1 MSVAESLLSQR
12 AAPVD
17 MAALEAKVAGS
28 SFYAAM
34 KRMPP
39 RERAAMFAIY
49 AFCRAVDDI
58 ADDGVGARADRA
70 IQLDAWRADIEALY
84 AGGEPGQA
92 AFLETAVRDF
102 HLQKP
107 DFLAIIDGMAM
118 DVAEDI
124 VAPDDAV
131 LDLYCDRVAS
141 AVGRLSVKVFGMD
154 DGPGTALAR
163 HLGQAL
169 QLTNIL
175 RDIDEDAAIGRF
187 YISRQAL
194 ETAGMAVSDPLTL
207 AADPRLDTA
216 CRYIAAKAKAHY
228 AAADQVMAARPQGQ
242 LLAPRL
248 MEAVYS
254 RILERMQAKG
264 WAPPRQRVSLSTL
277 EKLWV
282 VLRCSLRS

>member
-1 MSVAESLLSQR
+1 MSLAEALPSQR
-12 AAPVD
+12 AAPID

-39 RERAAMFAIY
+39 HERAAMFAIY

-58 ADDGVGARADRA
+58 ADDGIGARADRA
-70 IQLDAWRADIEALY
+70 LQLDAWRADIEALY
-84 AGGEPGQA
+84 ADRDPGQA
-92 AFLETAVRDF
+92 AFLETAVREF
-102 HLQKP
+102 QLEKA

-124 VAPDDAV
+124 IAPDDDA

-154 DGPGTALAR
+154 EQPGIALAR

-194 ETAGMAVSDPLTL
+194 DAAGMTVSDPLTL

-216 CRYIAAKAKAHY
+216 CRYIAAKAQAHY
-228 AAADQVMAARPQGQ
+228 AAADQVMAA
-242 LLAPRL
+242 
-248 MEAVYS
+248 
-254 RILERMQAKG
+254 
-264 WAPPRQRVSLSTL
+264 
-277 EKLWV
+277 
-282 VLRCSLRS
+282 